1 MGLQIIYNIKKFIK
15 FILIK
20 LLEYTTRI
28 NLLYLVKIK
37 KLDLFYPEDIGF
49 GDYIGF
55 YLKNYPIIKNKKI
68 ILVFSNIEKKIV
80 KFFFSENN
88 YIELL
93 FKIPFL
99 FHYDVLHKKIK
110 YYKYFR
116 PTKTKLYMPKDS
128 IKKFLNIKLS
138 KNMDMVSQKLL
149 NIKNQKFI
157 IFNIKN
163 YNDNKNDFMGS
174 PSRQTTDFE
183 KVKKIIH
190 FLEEQK
196 IKILIMGYKSER
208 AVKKIYNLKKNN
220 IIKNNIFFFH
230 ELSSNF
236 SIIDQIFISKYSI
249 GYLGNASGPTLFPI
263 LLKKKLLVFDSN
275 YDEVDN
281 RIPKTSL
288 YLLHKKYT
296 SNSDSNIKL
305 LDTNKINNL
314 EINIIENSY
323 EEIINAFKKH
333 FNF

>member
-80 KFFFSENN
+80 KFFFNENN

-93 FKIPFL
+93 FKIPFF

-110 YYKYFR
+110 YYKYYR

-128 IKKFLNIKLS
+128 IKQFLNIKLS

-174 PSRQTTDFE
+174 LSRQTTDFK

-220 IIKNNIFFFH
+220 IIKNNIFFFMNCP
-230 ELSSNF
+230 L
-236 SIIDQIFISKYSI
+236 
-249 GYLGNASGPTLFPI
+249 I
-263 LLKKKLLVFDSN
+263 LVL
-275 YDEVDN
+275 
-281 RIPKTSL
+281 
-288 YLLHKKYT
+288 
-296 SNSDSNIKL
+296 
-305 LDTNKINNL
+305 
-314 EINIIENSY
+314 
-323 EEIINAFKKH
+323 
-333 FNF
+333 